1 MGQNLSSFRQLTV
14 NFVQKGMEISISK
27 RDLFENYHTV
37 VEKLSEIVRGVS
49 TKGIEQWNDTK
60 SKTVN
65 LYHTVLNRIK
75 EKEIQIKTEY
85 LPQEHTVEPVLL
97 PPTDEKEA
105 GEGQEEEE
113 GAPELN

>member
-1 MGQNLSSFRQLTV
+1 MGQNLTSFRQLTV

-27 RDLFENYHTV
+27 RDLFENYHVV

-49 TKGIEQWNDTK
+49 SKGMEQWNDTK
-60 SKTVN
+60 SKTMN

-85 LPQEHTVEPVLL
+85 VTKEHTIEPVLL
-97 PPTDEKEA
+97 PPST
-105 GEGQEEEE
+105 Q
-113 GAPELN
+113 

>member
-1 MGQNLSSFRQLTV
+1 M
-14 NFVQKGMEISISK
+14 
-27 RDLFENYHTV
+27 
-37 VEKLSEIVRGVS
+37 EKLSEIVRGVS

-85 LPQEHTVEPVLL
+85 LPREHKVEPVLL
-97 PPTDEKEA
+97 PPTDEKE
-105 GEGQEEEE
+105 GEVKEEE
-113 GAPELN
+113 GAP